1 MSPPRK
7 KCALQT
13 PAVYSYSC
21 CLPSVL
27 LLRVTATRS
36 SSPPPPPPPPPEMFL
51 HFISLP
57 FLLSLYLAVEGFL
70 LLTIVSGNFPQAGCC
85 VPARSFALPRH
96 ICMSW
101 SVRAKVGL
109 WRDRPWWQHIP
120 CWWRCPGIRPTQR
133 SPHTRG
139 LFWGRLPPPPPIQ
152 HVSPVFITSL
162 NLHAPFPSFSP
173 HLTSYS
179 SIPLSSS
186 IEKSIIYRPDRNLLL
201 EHLVPI
207 YQPKHRSIGSYCR
220 PIYAI

>member
-36 SSPPPPPPPPPEMFL
+36 SSPPPPPPPPEMFL

-139 LFWGRLPPPPPIQ
+139 LFWGRLPTPPNSTCQPCFYNVVEPPCSISLLFSSFDLLFFHSTELQHWKVHHIQ
-152 HVSPVFITSL
+152 TRQKPAPGTPSPYIS
-162 NLHAPFPSFSP
+162 A
-173 HLTSYS
+173 
-179 SIPLSSS
+179 
-186 IEKSIIYRPDRNLLL
+186 K
-201 EHLVPI
+201 
-207 YQPKHRSIGSYCR
+207 
-220 PIYAI
+220 A